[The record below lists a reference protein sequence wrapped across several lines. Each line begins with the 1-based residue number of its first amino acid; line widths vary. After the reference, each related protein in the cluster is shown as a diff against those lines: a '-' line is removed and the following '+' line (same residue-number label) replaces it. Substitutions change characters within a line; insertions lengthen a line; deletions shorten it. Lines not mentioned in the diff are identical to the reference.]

1 MKDDSKTGVS
11 EELYQQAVNFFVQN
25 PDRWIRRSEIQNALG
40 IKKTQA
46 CRLLQILS
54 ERLALVDKEQKHK
67 NSPLLLKLSSESIRN
82 ATKELSSISSLTDED
97 RKMLSILM
105 DMAESTGLYGD
116 MISNL
121 KSHLAMSRFLQ
132 KGIIPVYS
140 YSPDM
145 QTSENSRQFLPD
157 ILQAISESKAIWITY
172 KSPWSE
178 QKTYTTNPI
187 GIFSQNGILYLFS
200 YNPYFGHNMVHAFS
214 RIQNVSMAEE
224 AYTPEEYKDLSLIM
238 DPFGIATDDENIE
251 VTVWVEADQAFFE
264 KEALRNEKAEITDN
278 DDGSIIIKIKTRNR
292 YACKRW
298 IMGLGSQAR
307 CLEPIYLVE
316 EIKRELISTVN
327 QYELAL

>member
-1 MKDDSKTGVS
+1 MRDDSKTGVS
-11 EELYQQAVNFFVQN
+11 EELYQQAVNYFVQN
-25 PDRWIRRSEIQNALG
+25 PDRWIRRSEIQNVLG

-54 ERLALVDKEQKHK
+54 KRLVLIEKEQEHD
-67 NSPLLLKLSSESIRN
+67 NSPLLLRLSSENIRN

-97 RKMLSILM
+97 RRMLSILM

-116 MISNL
+116 MIANL

-145 QTSENSRQFLPD
+145 QITEKSNKYIPVV
-157 ILQAISESKAIWITY
+157 LQAISENKSIWITY

-200 YNPYFGHNMVHAFS
+200 YNPYFEHTMVHAFS
-214 RIQNVSMAEE
+214 RILDVSLADE
-224 AYTPEEYKDLSLIM
+224 AYTPDKFKDMSLVI
-238 DPFGIATDDENIE
+238 DPFGIATDDESLE
-251 VTVWVEADQAFFE
+251 VAVWIDADQAFFE
-264 KEALRNEKAEITDN
+264 KESLRNESAEITDN
-278 DDGSIIIKIKTRNR
+278 ADGSIIIKIKTRNR

-298 IMGLGSQAR
+298 IMGLGSQAK
-307 CLEPIYLVE
+307 CLEPETLSK
-316 EIKRELISTVN
+316 EITEDLHATIDYYKK
-327 QYELAL
+327 